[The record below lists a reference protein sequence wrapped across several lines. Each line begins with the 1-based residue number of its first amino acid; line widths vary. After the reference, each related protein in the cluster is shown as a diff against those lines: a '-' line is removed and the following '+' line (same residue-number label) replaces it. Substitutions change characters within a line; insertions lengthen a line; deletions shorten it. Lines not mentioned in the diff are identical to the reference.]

1 MKRQRFRES
10 PYENIDKAC
19 YKWLV
24 MQEAI
29 PISATVLKT
38 KALYFAKELGCNDFS
53 ASGGWLDR
61 WKKRKNVSFKTISGL
76 FTYVFSVLEIRYLQ
90 ISTVL

>member
-61 WKKRKNVSFKTISGL
+61 GKKRKNVSFKTISGCL
-76 FTYVFSVLEIRYLQ
+76 HMFFQFLK
-90 ISTVL
+90 